1 MNLEL
6 SPSEFEEHVMG
17 RKQDWKQSL
26 LVEVGQQDRAG
37 MQQALPLG
45 TWLRQHSIAVD
56 QHGMLMAAKPSR
68 FAQEA
73 GLQPHPS
80 LSGPPAHHTARY
92 VPPYVHLAPLARAVS
107 VAISQSCSMLGLLL
121 VLVMACSCM
130 VGLAHEHAC
139 T

>member
-1 MNLEL
+1 MQFGGLQIVNLEL

-17 RKQDWKQSL
+17 CKQDWKQSL

-56 QHGMLMAAKPSR
+56 HHGMRMPAKPSR

-73 GLQPHPS
+73 GLQSQPS
-80 LSGPPAHHTARY
+80 LSGPPAHHASRY
-92 VPPYVHLAPLARAVS
+92 VPPYVHLAPLA
-107 VAISQSCSMLGLLL
+107 
-121 VLVMACSCM
+121 
-130 VGLAHEHAC
+130 
-139 T
+139 